1 MYFCQMRL
9 LLGIAILSLLLQSFG
24 WTVILIHFKMNQAYI
39 AANLCESK
47 DIADSSCEGNCQLK
61 KQIEQTEQAEQQ
73 LPPSYDYKEL
83 VLYAKTA
90 AKFLSTNPF
99 SNPFKAFSH
108 QCYAQLSRGFL
119 LTVFHPP
126 DQD

>member
-24 WTVILIHFKMNQAYI
+24 RTVILINFKMNQAYI

-47 DIADSSCEGNCQLK
+47 DIPDSSCEGNCQLK

-73 LPPSYDYKEL
+73 LPPSYDFKEL

-90 AKFLSTNPF
+90 TKCLSTNPF
-99 SNPFKAFSH
+99 SYPFKAFSP

-126 DQD
+126 DQA